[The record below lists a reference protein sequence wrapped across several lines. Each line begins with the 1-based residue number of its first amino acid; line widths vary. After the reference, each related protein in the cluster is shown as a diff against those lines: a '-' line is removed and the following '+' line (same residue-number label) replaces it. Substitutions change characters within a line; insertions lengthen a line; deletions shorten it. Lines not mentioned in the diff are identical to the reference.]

1 MLIDYLFETI
11 SSGGLVLIPILLV
24 GAAGFFLVGLALL
37 EMKSE
42 IFRYNYKKFN
52 RAIFRKLTQ
61 NDISGVRTLLK
72 KKPGLIANSLTIA
85 LDNNHLEE
93 SALRTLL
100 DEKLGRTLLSLD
112 RHLPMIAV
120 TAAVAPL
127 LGLLGTVTGMVH
139 TFQIITEYGNS
150 NPVLMARGIS
160 EALITTQSGLLIAF
174 PLVLFRHQLDE
185 RINWLKKQVELVITH
200 YLNHR
205 YHYNGNSDKGDSHG
219 IV

>member
-1 MLIDYLFETI
+1 MLFDYLYETV

-37 EMKSE
+37 EMKNE
-42 IFRYNYKKFN
+42 LFRHNYKDFN
-52 RAIFRKLTQ
+52 RAIFTKLAQ
-61 NDISGVRTLLK
+61 DDIPGVRTLLK
-72 KKPGLIANSLTIA
+72 KKPGLIATSLTIA
-85 LDNNHLEE
+85 LDNGHLEE
-93 SALRTLL
+93 QALRTLL
-100 DEKLGRTLLSLD
+100 DEKLGRNLLLLD

-139 TFQIITEYGNS
+139 TFEIITEFGNS

-174 PLVLFRHQLDE
+174 PLVLFRHQLEE
-185 RINWLKKQVELVITH
+185 RIDWLKKQVELVITH
-200 YLNHR
+200 YLNQR
-205 YHYNGNSDKGDSHG
+205 YHFNGHLKKGDSHG
-219 IV
+219 VV

>member
-1 MLIDYLFETI
+1 MLIDYLFETV
-11 SSGGLVLIPILLV
+11 SSGGLVLMPILLV

-42 IFRYNYKKFN
+42 LFRYNYKDFN
-52 RAIFRKLTQ
+52 RAIFRKLAR
-61 NDISGVRTLLK
+61 NDIPGVRTLLK

-85 LDNNHLEE
+85 LDNSHLEE
-93 SALRTLL
+93 PALRTLL
-100 DEKLGRTLLSLD
+100 DEKLGRNLLSLD

-160 EALITTQSGLLIAF
+160 QALITTQSGLLIAF

-185 RINWLKKQVELVITH
+185 RISWLKKQVELVITH
-200 YLNHR
+200 YLNQR
-205 YHYNGNSDKGDSHG
+205 YHFNGNLDKGNSHG